1 MTYRRGVHG
10 GWLAVFDRLELDAVT
25 ASVYRSKL
33 ANPQDG
39 VLEMAQRLGLTPD
52 AVRSS
57 LGTLSEMALLRGG
70 DGDPGQGRAID
81 PQLALQLLQ
90 ARQQAELAAQQQRME
105 ATRAAVV
112 DLMAEI
118 AESSPQESSKSGVR
132 YLEGIDAIRD
142 QIELLAAETHSEVLS
157 FAPDAQVSQA
167 SIEAARPLN
176 LRNAERGIVMR
187 TIYLDSIRHD
197 SHAREYVTWL
207 EGVGIRVRTR
217 PVLPNRL
224 TIVDRRCALVAVD
237 ATNTAAAAALVTSPG
252 LISLLVTLFE
262 QMWETATPLGP
273 TAAPCEPEFLTRQQ
287 TAVLQ
292 LMAEGRTDEA
302 IAHGLGVSTRTVGRV
317 ITGLLTQLGAR
328 SRFQA
333 GMRAVQYGYLSH
345 SPH

>member
-1 MTYRRGVHG
+1 MFG
-10 GWLAVFDRLELDAVT
+10 RLELDDVT

-39 VLEMAQRLGLTPD
+39 VLELAQRLGLPPD
-52 AVRSS
+52 DILRS
-57 LGTLSEMALLRGG
+57 LARLSEMALLRGG
-70 DGDPGQGRAID
+70 GDDPGQSRATD

-118 AESSPQESSKSGVR
+118 AGSSSQKSSKSGVM

-142 QIELLAAETHSEVLS
+142 QIELLSAQTLSEVLS
-157 FAPDAQVSQA
+157 FAPDSQMSQA
-167 SIEAARPLN
+167 SVEAARPLN
-176 LRNAERGIVMR
+176 LRNVQQGIAMR

-197 SHAREYVTWL
+197 NHAREYATWL
-207 EGVGIRVRTR
+207 ESIGAQIRTS

-224 TIVDRRCALVAVD
+224 TIVDRRRALVAVD

-262 QMWETATPLGP
+262 HIWQAAAPLGP
-273 TAAPCEPEFLTRQQ
+273 KATPCDPELLTRQQ
-287 TAVLQ
+287 AAVLQ

-302 IAHGLGVSTRTVGRV
+302 IAHSLGVSTRTVGRI
-317 ITGLLTQLGAR
+317 ITGLLTHLGAR

-333 GMRAVQYGYLSH
+333 GMRAVQNGYLPH
-345 SPH
+345 STH

>member
-1 MTYRRGVHG
+1 MFG
-10 GWLAVFDRLELDAVT
+10 RLELDDVT
-25 ASVYRSKL
+25 ATVYRSKL

-39 VLEMAQRLGLTPD
+39 VLELAERLGLAPED
-52 AVRSS
+52 VRRS
-57 LGTLSEMALLRGG
+57 LALLSEMALLRGG
-70 DGDPGQGRAID
+70 GGDPEQGRAID

-112 DLMAEI
+112 GLMAEI
-118 AESSPQESSKSGVR
+118 ADSSSQESSRSGIR

-142 QIELLAAETHSEVLS
+142 QIELLSAGTRSEVLS
-157 FAPDAQVSQA
+157 FAPDSQMSQA

-176 LRNAERGIVMR
+176 LRNVEQGIVMR

-197 SHAREYVTWL
+197 NHAREYATWL
-207 EGVGIRVRTR
+207 ESVGAHIRTS

-224 TIVDRRCALVAVD
+224 TIVDRRSALVAVD
-237 ATNTAAAAALVTSPG
+237 EKNTAAAAALVTSPG

-262 QMWETATPLGP
+262 HIWEAASPLGP
-273 TAAPCEPEFLTRQQ
+273 TAAPCEPELLTRQQ
-287 TAVLQ
+287 AAVLQ

-302 IAHGLGVSTRTVGRV
+302 IAHSLGVSTRTVGRV
-317 ITGLLTQLGAR
+317 ITGLLTHLGVR

-345 SPH
+345 SSH

>member
-1 MTYRRGVHG
+1 MVGRQ
-10 GWLAVFDRLELDAVT
+10 ELDDVT

-39 VLEMAQRLGLTPD
+39 VPELAERLALSPD
-52 AVRSS
+52 DVRRS
-57 LGTLSEMALLRGG
+57 LALLSDMALLRGG
-70 DGDPGQGRAID
+70 GSDPGQGRAID

-118 AESSPQESSKSGVR
+118 TGSSAQESAKSGIR

-142 QIELLAAETHSEVLS
+142 QLELLAAQTRSEVLS
-157 FAPDAQVSQA
+157 FAPDAQISPA

-187 TIYLDSIRHD
+187 TVYLDSIRHD
-197 SHAREYVTWL
+197 HHAREYVTWL
-207 EGVGIRVRTR
+207 EGVGAHVRTS

-224 TIVDRRCALVAVD
+224 TIVDRRSALVAVD
-237 ATNTAAAAALVTSPG
+237 ATNTAAAALVTSPG

-262 QMWETATPLGP
+262 HIWQAATPLGP
-273 TAAPCEPEFLTRQQ
+273 AAAPCAPELLTRQQ
-287 TAVLQ
+287 AAVLQ

-302 IAHGLGVSTRTVGRV
+302 IAHSLGVSTRTVGRV
-317 ITGLLTQLGAR
+317 ITGLLTHLGVR

-333 GMRAVQYGYLSH
+333 GMRAVQYGYLSQS
-345 SPH
+345 SP

>member
-1 MTYRRGVHG
+1 M
-10 GWLAVFDRLELDAVT
+10 T
-25 ASVYRSKL
+25 ASVYRRKL
-33 ANPQDG
+33 AHPHDG
-39 VLEMAQRLGLTPD
+39 VPELAEHLGLTPD
-52 AVRSS
+52 DVRRS
-57 LGTLSEMALLRGG
+57 LARLSEMALLRGG
-70 DGDPGQGRAID
+70 GGDPGQGRAIG
-81 PQLALQLLQ
+81 PELALQLLQ

-112 DLMAEI
+112 GLMAEI
-118 AESSPQESSKSGVR
+118 ADSSSQEASKSGIR

-142 QIELLAAETHSEVLS
+142 QIELLSAGARSEVLS
-157 FAPDAQVSQA
+157 FAPDSQMSQA

-176 LRNAERGIVMR
+176 QRNVEQGIEMR

-197 SHAREYVTWL
+197 HHAREYTTWL
-207 EGVGIRVRTR
+207 EGIGVHVRTS

-224 TIVDRRCALVAVD
+224 TIVDRRSALVAVD
-237 ATNTAAAAALVTSPG
+237 ATNTGAGAALVTSPG

-262 QMWETATPLGP
+262 HIWEASAPLGP
-273 TAAPCEPEFLTRQQ
+273 TAAPGEPELLTRQQ
-287 TAVLQ
+287 AAVLQ

-317 ITGLLTQLGAR
+317 ITGLLAHLGVR

-345 SPH
+345 SHPHSHPHASRADQATRSA

>member
-1 MTYRRGVHG
+1 MFG
-10 GWLAVFDRLELDAVT
+10 RLELDDVT
-25 ASVYRSKL
+25 ASVYRGKL
-33 ANPQDG
+33 ANPRDG
-39 VLEMAQRLGLTPD
+39 VPELAERLALAPD
-52 AVRSS
+52 DVRRA
-57 LGTLSEMALLRGG
+57 LARLSDMALLRGG
-70 DGDPGQGRAID
+70 GSDPGQGRAVD
-81 PQLALQLLQ
+81 PQLALQLLH

-118 AESSPQESSKSGVR
+118 ADSSSQDSAKSGIR

-142 QIELLAAETHSEVLS
+142 QIELLSAQTRSEVLS
-157 FAPDAQVSQA
+157 FAPDSQMSQA

-176 LRNAERGIVMR
+176 LRNVERGIVMR
-187 TIYLDSIRHD
+187 TVYLDSVRHD
-197 SHAREYVTWL
+197 NHAREYVTWL
-207 EGVGIRVRTR
+207 EGIGAHVRTS

-224 TIVDRRCALVAVD
+224 TIVDRRSALVAVD

-262 QMWETATPLGP
+262 HIWQAATPLGP
-273 TAAPCEPEFLTRQQ
+273 TVAPCEPEVLTRQQ
-287 TAVLQ
+287 AAVLR

-302 IAHGLGVSTRTVGRV
+302 IAHSLGVSTRTVGRV
-317 ITGLLTQLGAR
+317 ITGLLAHLGVR

-345 SPH
+345 ASQ

>member
-1 MTYRRGVHG
+1 MFG
-10 GWLAVFDRLELDAVT
+10 RLELDDVT

-33 ANPQDG
+33 AHPRDG
-39 VLEMAQRLGLTPD
+39 VLELAERLGLTPD
-52 AVRSS
+52 DVRRS
-57 LGTLSEMALLRGG
+57 LALLSEMALLRGG
-70 DGDPGQGRAID
+70 EGDPGQGRAID

-112 DLMAEI
+112 DLLAEI
-118 AESSPQESSKSGVR
+118 ADSAPQESTKSGIR

-142 QIELLAAETHSEVLS
+142 QIELLSAETCSEVLS
-157 FAPDAQVSQA
+157 FAPDSQMSQA

-176 LRNAERGIVMR
+176 LRNVEQGIVMR

-197 SHAREYVTWL
+197 NNAREYATWL
-207 EGVGIRVRTR
+207 ESIGGHIRTS

-224 TIVDRRCALVAVD
+224 TIVDRRSALVAVD

-262 QMWETATPLGP
+262 HIWEASTPLGP
-273 TAAPCEPEFLTRQQ
+273 TAAPCEPEILTRQQ
-287 TAVLQ
+287 AAILQ
-292 LMAEGRTDEA
+292 LMAEGRTDES
-302 IAHGLGVSTRTVGRV
+302 IAHSLGVSTRTVGRA
-317 ITGLLTQLGAR
+317 ITGLLAHLGAR

-333 GMRAVQYGYLSH
+333 GMRAVQHGYLSH